1 MRVLSGVTVQ
11 DGPDGRHPIRAV
23 IGLSD
28 GHPSVRCALFADAA
42 LGKRIA
48 RRSWVAN
55 RESPVKGHVV
65 MGALA
70 LVVDEPIVVE
80 VPERFRFSDENPL
93 TLEPYARGRFGDLP
107 PYIEDVIVEQVG
119 LSPTRWNAL
128 VGAGEVYSVVGPFQE
143 FSLAGFLRSVRE
155 RDVWDG
161 SEDVCGDCWGTLA
174 AKDYDGSVT
183 GRIGGVYVCFCA
195 VH

>member
-1 MRVLSGVTVQ
+1 
-11 DGPDGRHPIRAV
+11 
-23 IGLSD
+23 
-28 GHPSVRCALFADAA
+28 
-42 LGKRIA
+42 
-48 RRSWVAN
+48 
-55 RESPVKGHVV
+55 

-70 LVVDEPIVVE
+70 LVIDEPTVVE
-80 VPERFRFSDENPL
+80 VSERFRFSDENPL

-107 PYIEDVIVEQVG
+107 PYIEDVIVEQLG
-119 LSPTRWNAL
+119 LAPTRWNAL

-143 FSLAGFLRSVRE
+143 FSLAGFLRSVQE

-183 GRIGGVYVCFCA
+183 GRTDGVYVCFCA